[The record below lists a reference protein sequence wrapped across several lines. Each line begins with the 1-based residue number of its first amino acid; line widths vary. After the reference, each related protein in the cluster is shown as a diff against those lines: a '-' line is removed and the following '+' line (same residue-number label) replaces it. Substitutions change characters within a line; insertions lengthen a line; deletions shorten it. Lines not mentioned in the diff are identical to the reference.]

1 MRIKN
6 EEVARMEKNYF
17 NNLLKSSKATKKQV
31 ALYLDESKVERIDM
45 ITKIFSSLS
54 DSKNFSRNSLIE
66 EAIDK
71 FLEESEKFLHD
82 EHGINVDALFR
93 REKI

>member
-1 MRIKN
+1 MDI
-6 EEVARMEKNYF
+6 
-17 NNLLKSSKATKKQV
+17 NLRNLVLRDFS
-31 ALYLDESKVERIDM
+31 L
-45 ITKIFSSLS
+45 IFSSLS
-54 DSKNFSRNSLIE
+54 DSKSFSRNSLIE